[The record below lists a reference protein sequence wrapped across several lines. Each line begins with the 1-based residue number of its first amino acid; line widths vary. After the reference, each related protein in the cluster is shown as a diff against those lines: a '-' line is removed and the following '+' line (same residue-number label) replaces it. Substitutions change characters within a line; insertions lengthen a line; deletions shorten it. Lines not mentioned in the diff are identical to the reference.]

1 MPDALLANPEH
12 AGEPAKATPARRRLP
27 VFGEGSRRTIR
38 TLGLIIV
45 LFSVFCSSGSFLIM
59 TGATDIEPTPEVWTV
74 IWVVNGLLVLAVV
87 ALVLTEALLLMQ
99 ARMRGTPGAG
109 LQVRMVGTFAVIA
122 AVPALL
128 VAVVAMISLNQ
139 GLDQWFSERTRT
151 MVESSRLVARS
162 YMLEHAQVLRDDTIW
177 VASELEQARG
187 TFETD
192 REKFQRVL
200 TALAGTR
207 SLPFAS
213 LISDDG
219 NTLMKAQINAPGT
232 APKVPDGLT
241 VGVGEGAPT
250 LIAPGSTHLVG
261 AVVKLRGY
269 NNIFLFVARQ
279 VDPEVLEFM
288 RLTDDNITE
297 YRSYESNRLVFQIT
311 FTLMYVG
318 LALVLL
324 LAAVWIG
331 IALANRFV
339 DPIRNLMIASSRVSD
354 GDLDVRVPVREGRGD
369 FRDLIN
375 RFNTMT
381 QQLKSQRLALV
392 QANETN
398 EKRRQFTEAV
408 VEGVSAG
415 IVGLD
420 PFGAINFANA
430 RAAEMLGRDEIA
442 LVGEKLAEIVP
453 ALAPVIDRAR
463 SARRGKIRDQVE
475 IGSGPDYR
483 TYQVQLTREG
493 TMTESKGFVIT
504 LDDITDLLSAQRT
517 GAWADVARRIAHEIK
532 NPLTPI
538 QLSAERLRRRY
549 AKKLTDD
556 FDVFDKCINTIIR
569 QVGDIGRMV
578 DEFSSFAR
586 MPEARLEK
594 ANLTE
599 SVRQAVFLES
609 VRLPEVNIRMELPEA
624 PLIAWFDSR
633 LMAQVL
639 TNLIKNAVEAIEGA
653 GIEAIRNPVITV
665 KAEEEGEMVRVSI
678 SDNGK
683 GWPAEN
689 RYRLLEPYVTTREKG
704 TGLGLAIVAK
714 IIEQHGGK
722 VDLIDAEPDDS
733 GRVGACFTFT
743 LPLRRPGDDEPA
755 QPSASSE
762 TAEENAGMT
771 PSVSI
776 STPPEELVSAEAVD
790 LPGGKEHDE
799 TGGASPQGEQQEEP
813 QRLAVKND

>member
-1 MPDALLANPEH
+1 
-12 AGEPAKATPARRRLP
+12 
-27 VFGEGSRRTIR
+27 
-38 TLGLIIV
+38 
-45 LFSVFCSSGSFLIM
+45 
-59 TGATDIEPTPEVWTV
+59 
-74 IWVVNGLLVLAVV
+74 
-87 ALVLTEALLLMQ
+87 
-99 ARMRGTPGAG
+99 
-109 LQVRMVGTFAVIA
+109 
-122 AVPALL
+122 
-128 VAVVAMISLNQ
+128 MISLNQ

-162 YMLEHAQVLRDDTIW
+162 YMLEHSQVLRDDIIW
-177 VASELEQARG
+177 VANELEQARG

-192 REKFQRVL
+192 RVKFQRIL
-200 TALAGTR
+200 TALAVTR
-207 SLPFAS
+207 SLPFTS
-213 LISDDG
+213 LISADG
-219 NTLMKAQINAPGT
+219 DTLMKAQINAPGT
-232 APKVPDGLT
+232 APRVPPGLT
-241 VGVGEGAPT
+241 QGVVEGRPT
-250 LIAPGSTHLVG
+250 EIAPGRTNLVG
-261 AVVKLRGY
+261 SVVKLRGY
-269 NNIFLFVARQ
+269 DNTYLFVARP
-279 VDPEVLEFM
+279 VDPEVLEFT
-288 RLTDDNITE
+288 RLTDQNITE
-297 YRSYESNRLVFQIT
+297 YRNYESNRFVFQIT

-339 DPIRNLMIASSRVSD
+339 DPIRNLMIASSRVSS
-354 GDLDVRVPVREGRGD
+354 GDLDVRIPVQEGRGD
-369 FRDLIN
+369 LRDLTN

-381 QQLKSQRLALV
+381 QQLKTQRVALLE
-392 QANETN
+392 ANETN

-420 PFGAINFANA
+420 PFGAITLVNL
-430 RAAEMLGRDEIA
+430 RAAEMVGADEIS
-442 LVGEKLAEIVP
+442 LVGKRIDEVIP
-453 ALAPVIDRAR
+453 ALAPIIERAK
-463 SARRGKIRDQVE
+463 SARRGTIRDQVE

-493 TMTESKGFVIT
+493 AMTESKGFVMT

-549 AKKLTDD
+549 ASKLADD

-586 MPEARLEK
+586 MPEAKLDK
-594 ANLTE
+594 GNLTD

-609 VRLPEVNIRMELPEA
+609 VRLPEVEIKIELPDE
-624 PLIAWFDSR
+624 PIMAWFDNR
-633 LMAQVL
+633 LISQVL

-653 GIEAIRNPVITV
+653 GIEAIKGPVITV
-665 KAEEEGEMVRVSI
+665 AAAPEGEMVRISV

-683 GWPAEN
+683 GWPKEN
-689 RYRLLEPYVTTREKG
+689 RNRLLEPYVTTREKG

-722 VDLIDAEPDDS
+722 VDLIDAEPDEN
-733 GRVGACFTFT
+733 GRIGACFTFT
-743 LPLRRPGDDEPA
+743 LPLRRPGEADEGEPA
-755 QPSASSE
+755 APQVVAEQQAATEISSD
-762 TAEENAGMT
+762 AAGGAK
-771 PSVSI
+771 PDSGQQKE
-776 STPPEELVSAEAVD
+776 PQLQAVD
-790 LPGGKEHDE
+790 N
-799 TGGASPQGEQQEEP
+799 T
-813 QRLAVKND
+813 